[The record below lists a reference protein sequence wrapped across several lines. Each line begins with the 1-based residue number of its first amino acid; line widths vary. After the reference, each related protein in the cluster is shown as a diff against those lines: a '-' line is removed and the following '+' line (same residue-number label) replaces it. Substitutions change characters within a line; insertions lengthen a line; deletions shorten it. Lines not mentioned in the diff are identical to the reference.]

1 MKSFWKGFWL
11 LANPRFWVAST
22 VPMLVGT
29 ALAYGMTGKFNFYWF
44 IISLVGL
51 YFIEIGKMAANE
63 LVDYLTGVDLAVAA
77 DHLTPFSGGRNRV
90 IINGRLQIRDVLI
103 ITVVMLTLGG
113 LVGLYITFFHEPRI
127 FYIGTAGLFL
137 AAAYSLPP
145 FKFSYRGLGEIAV
158 GLAFG
163 PLIVSGAFVVQTH
176 FFTEEVLLVSLPIG
190 FLITNVLFINQYP
203 DYEADKLCNKRNWVV
218 RLGKTKGL
226 KVYRAL
232 FVLTYLSIVALYIR
246 TNNPLWLLS
255 FVSLP
260 LVIQAV
266 RIAAAA
272 LDDIPTLV
280 SANVNTLWAYQING
294 FTMLLS
300 ALLNHYFL
308 R

>member
-113 LVGLYITFFHEPRI
+113 L
-127 FYIGTAGLFL
+127 
-137 AAAYSLPP
+137 
-145 FKFSYRGLGEIAV
+145 
-158 GLAFG
+158 
-163 PLIVSGAFVVQTH
+163 
-176 FFTEEVLLVSLPIG
+176 
-190 FLITNVLFINQYP
+190 
-203 DYEADKLCNKRNWVV
+203 
-218 RLGKTKGL
+218 
-226 KVYRAL
+226 
-232 FVLTYLSIVALYIR
+232 
-246 TNNPLWLLS
+246 
-255 FVSLP
+255 
-260 LVIQAV
+260 
-266 RIAAAA
+266 
-272 LDDIPTLV
+272 
-280 SANVNTLWAYQING
+280 
-294 FTMLLS
+294 
-300 ALLNHYFL
+300 
-308 R
+308 

>member
-190 FLITNVLFINQYP
+190 FLITNVLFINQYLTT
-203 DYEADKLCNKRNWVV
+203 KLINYAIKVGRPFRKNKRVKSV
-218 RLGKTKGL
+218 
-226 KVYRAL
+226 
-232 FVLTYLSIVALYIR
+232 
-246 TNNPLWLLS
+246 
-255 FVSLP
+255 
-260 LVIQAV
+260 
-266 RIAAAA
+266 
-272 LDDIPTLV
+272 
-280 SANVNTLWAYQING
+280 
-294 FTMLLS
+294 
-300 ALLNHYFL
+300 
-308 R
+308 